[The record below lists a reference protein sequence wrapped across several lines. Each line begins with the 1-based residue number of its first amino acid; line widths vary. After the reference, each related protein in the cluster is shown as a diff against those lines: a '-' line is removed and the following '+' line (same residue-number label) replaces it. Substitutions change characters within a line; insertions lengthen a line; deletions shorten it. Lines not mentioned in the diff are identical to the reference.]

1 MSVLSIAG
9 AYHLDMVLPHQLSA
23 SLSEFFGHRLGPN
36 PLMLIALVLFV
47 CGAVVAA
54 ALPLRET
61 TLLLYNPSTRAE
73 VRSPTS
79 PLAAAARSTRV
90 PLTGRRLMRRSRVGR
105 RCASTATT
113 ATRASRPTSQVES
126 TDG

>member
-1 MSVLSIAG
+1 MSALSIAG

-36 PLMLIALVLFV
+36 PLMLIALVLVV

-61 TLLLYNPSTRAE
+61 TLLLYNPSTRVE
-73 VRSPTS
+73 VRSPTP
-79 PLAAAARSTRV
+79 PLSTAVWSTRV
-90 PLTGRRLMRRSRVGR
+90 PLTSRRLI
-105 RCASTATT
+105 
-113 ATRASRPTSQVES
+113 
-126 TDG
+126 